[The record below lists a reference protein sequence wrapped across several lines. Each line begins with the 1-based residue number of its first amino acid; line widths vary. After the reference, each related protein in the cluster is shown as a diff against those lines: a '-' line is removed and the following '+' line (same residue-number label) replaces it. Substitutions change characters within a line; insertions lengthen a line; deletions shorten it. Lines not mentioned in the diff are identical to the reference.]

1 MEAAIFAI
9 VIGLILAVGLLGAGI
24 LIGRMVP
31 EEDDTVT
38 EEGDALAAELRC
50 MAASGVSPKEQLIL
64 RSAAE
69 YIEKGIGVCES

>member
-24 LIGRMVP
+24 LIGRAVY
-31 EEDDTVT
+31 EEDTVT
-38 EEGDALAAELRC
+38 EEGDVLAAELRC